1 MKFFLENDESDDA
14 ISNITQHISQLPC
27 QVE

>member
-1 MKFFLENDESDDA
+1 MKIILEIDESDDA